1 MTTPKR
7 RRWINHRDNPPPT
20 EIPGAPPVRAE
31 KRWPQNESARQA
43 RGKAGAEGKDRED
56 TAPTKARYR
65 REG

>member
-7 RRWINHRDNPPPT
+7 RRGINHRDNPPPT

-43 RGKAGAEGKDRED
+43 RGKAGAEGKRPRGHRTDQG
-56 TAPTKARYR
+56 AVPA
-65 REG
+65 